1 MRIEPKAEIIIVTG
15 LSGAGRSTCLKLLED
30 YNFEAI
36 DNLPL
41 TLMSTFSHLLFQIQ
55 KLSHKKNCGGC

>member
-1 MRIEPKAEIIIVTG
+1 MNTKSKAEIMIVTG

-41 TLMSTFSHLLFQIQ
+41 TLISDSVSYTHLTLPT
-55 KLSHKKNCGGC
+55 KA